1 MPPTSSQN
9 DVTPL
14 RNLSNHRTPKRPQN
28 RCGIC
33 TDIMIPWVGCGQSG
47 YNLPTISSC
56 QKQPANQPPPL
67 DRLCSQPLWF
77 CVLFSV
83 RPHGECWVAIGSQSQ
98 GRGLFFA
105 SLEGWVIELGSQGS
119 CLHQCVGQVIEV
131 KDAWLNPG
139 WLVGWTPVRKE
150 EHKKQSWLMKG
161 KHMADWQIDRW
172 TADF

>member
-1 MPPTSSQN
+1 MEPPKG
-9 DVTPL
+9 
-14 RNLSNHRTPKRPQN
+14 PKTGVRF
-28 RCGIC
+28 C

-47 YNLPTISSC
+47 YNLPTTSFC

-67 DRLCSQPLWF
+67 DCLCSQPLWF
-77 CVLFSV
+77 CVLFPV
-83 RPHGECWVAIGSQSQ
+83 CPHGECWVAIGSQSQ

-139 WLVGWTPVRKE
+139 WLVGCILVRKE
-150 EHKKQSWLMKG
+150 EHKKHCWLMRG